1 MTIWKQCTK
10 RWKWVQKFIFTSMKE
25 NSADEFDS
33 LFVKEEN
40 KGRKYII
47 LIIVLSV
54 LALTSVYAFL
64 SVSAVRDQMKVAID
78 RAANSPAV
86 NSSLFPQ
93 LKQKAWLESR
103 LKMASLDSVGLSIDL
118 EQHVIQLELKGVVVM
133 SSKIRDCSI
142 SGFFK
147 KIDGNVYFETFGT
160 PLTIKE
166 FKSSIAKNPFK
177 IVEAPKDTIAAQA
190 AADAAAKKE
199 KEALKNENV
208 FWTVKLDKGFDLDI
222 QGIDSIAEAQKK
234 YEFGKGFEFER
245 DLKNI
250 ANSFQH
256 ILKFSKPTYTP
267 EILISIPENEAK
279 AILRALPRNNALVT
293 IKI

>member
-1 MTIWKQCTK
+1 
-10 RWKWVQKFIFTSMKE
+10 
-25 NSADEFDS
+25 
-33 LFVKEEN
+33 
-40 KGRKYII
+40 
-47 LIIVLSV
+47 
-54 LALTSVYAFL
+54 
-64 SVSAVRDQMKVAID
+64 
-78 RAANSPAV
+78 
-86 NSSLFPQ
+86 
-93 LKQKAWLESR
+93 
-103 LKMASLDSVGLSIDL
+103 MASLDSVGMSIDL

-142 SGFFK
+142 SGFFR

-166 FKSSIAKNPFK
+166 FKSSIAKNKFK
-177 IVEAPKDTIAAQA
+177 VVEAPKDTIEAQK
-190 AADAAAKKE
+190 AADAAALKE
-199 KEALKNENV
+199 KEAKKNETV
-208 FWTVKLDKGFDLDI
+208 YWTVKLDR
-222 QGIDSIAEAQKK
+222 GIDSIAEAQKK

-250 ANSFQH
+250 TNSFQH

-279 AILRALPRNNALVT
+279 AILMALPKTNALIT

>member
-1 MTIWKQCTK
+1 
-10 RWKWVQKFIFTSMKE
+10 MKE

-33 LFVKEEN
+33 LFVKEN
-40 KGRKYII
+40 KSKGRKYII
-47 LIIVLSV
+47 LIIVLFV
-54 LALTSVYAFL
+54 LGLTSVYAYL
-64 SVSAVRDQMKVAID
+64 SVSAVRDQMQLARV
-78 RAANSPAV
+78 RAENSPAV
-86 NSSLFPQ
+86 NSDLFPQ

-118 EQHVIQLELKGVVVM
+118 EQRVIQLELKGVVVM
-133 SSKIRDCSI
+133 STKIRDCSV

-147 KIDGNVYFETFGT
+147 KIDGNVYFATFGT

-177 IVEAPKDTIAAQA
+177 VVEAPKDTIAVQL

-199 KEALKNENV
+199 REERKNENV
-208 FWTVKLDKGFDLDI
+208 FWTVKLDRGFDLDI

-250 ANSFQH
+250 TNSFQH

-267 EILISIPENEAK
+267 EILISIPENQAK
-279 AILRALPRNNALVT
+279 AILRALPRSNALIT

>member
-1 MTIWKQCTK
+1 
-10 RWKWVQKFIFTSMKE
+10 MKE
-25 NSADEFDS
+25 SSAEDFDS
-33 LFVKEEN
+33 LFVQKEDK
-40 KGRKYII
+40 KGRKYIV
-47 LIIVLSV
+47 LIIVFFFLGI
-54 LALTSVYAFL
+54 AAIYAYL
-64 SVSAVRDQMKVAID
+64 SVSAVREQMKVVID
-78 RAANSPAV
+78 RAAESPAV
-86 NSSLFPQ
+86 NSSLFKE

-118 EQHVIQLELKGVVVM
+118 EQRVIQLELKGVVVM
-133 SSKIRDCSI
+133 SSKIRDCSV

-147 KIDGNVYFETFGT
+147 KINGNVYFETFGK
-160 PLTIKE
+160 PLAIKE
-166 FKSSIAKNPFK
+166 FKSSISKNRFK
-177 IVEAPKDTIAAQA
+177 IVEAPKDTIEAQK
-190 AADAAAKKE
+190 AADAAALKE
-199 KEALKNENV
+199 KEAKKNETV
-208 FWTVKLDKGFDLDI
+208 YWTVKLDKGFDLDI

-279 AILRALPRNNALVT
+279 AILMALPKTNALIT